1 MIKAIAI
8 DDELPALKVIE
19 AFAGRLDFLQLEKIF
34 VKTGEAMKYLK
45 THPVDLLFLDINM
58 PSLSGIDF
66 YNNVRQTGPPQNVTR
81 PPERSN
87 VCPPEKEP
95 PVLSAGSDLLVIFT
109 TAHSEYAVEGF
120 NLSAVDY
127 LLKPFTEARF
137 QQAVTKAKEIISRR
151 QPAPEEEFL
160 FLRID
165 YSLVK
170 IAIADVLYIEGMD
183 DYLRINL
190 QDKAPLLVRMT
201 MKAILSQLP
210 PARFIRVHRSYIVN
224 LASIVN
230 IRNKTIYLEGKE
242 IPIGISYEKEFFSRF
257 PIHR

>member
-19 AFAGRLDFLQLEKIF
+19 SFSSRLDFLQLEKTF
-34 VKTGEAMKYLK
+34 VKPGQAIKYLK
-45 THPVDLLFLDINM
+45 DHPVDLLFLDIDM

-66 YNNVRQTGPPQNVTR
+66 YRDLHSSDEHPPTGQDSQSGAT
-81 PPERSN
+81 
-87 VCPPEKEP
+87 
-95 PVLSAGSDLLVIFT
+95 GTGLLVIFT

-120 NLSAVDY
+120 NLNAVDY
-127 LLKPFTEARF
+127 LLKPFTETRF
-137 QQAVTKAKEIISRR
+137 QQAVAKAKEIVSRR
-151 QPAPEEEFL
+151 QPPTEEEFL

-170 IAIADVLYIEGMD
+170 IAIADILLVEGMD
-183 DYLRINL
+183 DYLRIHL
-190 QDKAPLLVRMT
+190 KDKQPLLVRMT

-210 PARFIRVHRSYIVN
+210 AARFIRVHRSYIVP
-224 LASIVN
+224 LAGIVN
-230 IRNKTIYLEGKE
+230 IRNKIIYLEGKE
-242 IPIGISYEKEFFSRF
+242 IPIGVSYEKEFFARF

>member
-19 AFAGRLDFLQLEKIF
+19 SFASRLDDLHLEKTF
-34 VKTGEAMKYLK
+34 VKPGEAIKYLK

-66 YNNVRQTGPPQNVTR
+66 YRDLRPAGPHAPAGADTPAGDESPSNVTGT
-81 PPERSN
+81 
-87 VCPPEKEP
+87 
-95 PVLSAGSDLLVIFT
+95 ALLVIFT

-120 NLSAVDY
+120 NLNAVDY

-137 QQAVTKAKEIISRR
+137 QQAVAKAKEIVSRR
-151 QPAPEEEFL
+151 QPAPEDEFL
-160 FLRID
+160 FIRLD

-170 IAIADVLYIEGMD
+170 IAIADVHLIEGMD
-183 DYLRINL
+183 DYLRIHL

-210 PARFIRVHRSYIVN
+210 AARFIRVHRSYIVN

-242 IPIGISYEKEFFSRF
+242 IPIGISYEKEFFSRR

>member
-8 DDELPALKVIE
+8 DDELPALRVIE
-19 AFAGRLDFLQLEKIF
+19 NFASRLDFLQLEKTF
-34 VKTGEAMKYLK
+34 VKTGEAMKYFK
-45 THPVDLLFLDINM
+45 SHPVDLLFLDINM
-58 PSLSGIDF
+58 PALSGIDF
-66 YNNVRQTGPPQNVTR
+66 YQELHPPGDYIPTD
-81 PPERSN
+81 P
-87 VCPPEKEP
+87 
-95 PVLSAGSDLLVIFT
+95 AGSAPLVIFT

-120 NLSAVDY
+120 NLNAVDY

-137 QQAVTKAKEIISRR
+137 QQAVSKVKEIVSRR

-170 IAIADVLYIEGMD
+170 IAIADVLLIEGMD
-183 DYLRINL
+183 DYLRIHL
-190 QDKAPLLVRMT
+190 HDKSPLLVRMT

-210 PARFIRVHRSYIVN
+210 ATRFVRVHRSYIVN
-224 LASIVN
+224 LASILN
-230 IRNKTIYLEGKE
+230 IRNKIIYLEGKE
-242 IPIGISYEKEFFSRF
+242 IPIGISYEKDFFSRG

>member
-1 MIKAIAI
+1 MIRAIAI
-8 DDELPALKVIE
+8 DDELPALTVIRN
-19 AFAGRLDFLQLEKIF
+19 FASRLDFLQLEKTF
-34 VKTGEAMKYLK
+34 VKPGEAMDYLK
-45 THPVDLLFLDINM
+45 AHSVDLLFLDINM

-66 YNNVRQTGPPQNVTR
+66 YQDLR
-81 PPERSN
+81 PVGNASQSGAAE
-87 VCPPEKEP
+87 
-95 PVLSAGSDLLVIFT
+95 LLVIFT

-120 NLSAVDY
+120 NLNAVDY

-137 QQAVTKAKEIISRR
+137 GVAVSKAKEILSRR
-151 QPAPEEEFL
+151 QPSPEEEFL

-170 IAIADVLYIEGMD
+170 IAIADIHLIEGMD
-183 DYLRINL
+183 DYPRIHL

-210 PARFIRVHRSYIVN
+210 AARFIRVHRSYIVN
-224 LASIVN
+224 LASIIN

-242 IPIGISYEKEFFSRF
+242 IPIGASYEKEFFSRR